1 MGLFK
6 NGKKGK
12 PPHTWYPD
20 ILHWREG
27 DSIYCW
33 NVMSALGNNQNS
45 WPEIHRY
52 TPKGG
57 GFAKA
62 HFKFIGVNSDGKIF
76 VKDNEDHLLE
86 FEFYR
91 FIKKSKNESLANK
104 LVKDRL
110 KGTKDY
116 MELMKNFQHAF
127 DELQEADDHPIRLG
141 EPKKEKE

>member
-1 MGLFK
+1 MGFFK
-6 NGKKGK
+6 NDKKGK

-27 DSIYCW
+27 DVLYCW
-33 NVMSALGNNQNS
+33 NIISAMGGKNS

-52 TPKGG
+52 TPQGG

-62 HFKFIGVNSDGKIF
+62 HFTFVGVNEEGKIF
-76 VKDNEDHLLE
+76 VKDENDNLLE

-91 FIKKSKNESLANK
+91 FIKKSRNESLVNRMIE
-104 LVKDRL
+104 DRL

-116 MELMKNFQHAF
+116 MELIQNFQKAY
-127 DELQEADDHPIRLG
+127 DELAESDKTKLL
-141 EPKKEKE
+141 K